1 LLLLLCRGFGRSLLL
16 ADGFALLAYRPAAAH
31 PPGVDVKSKHAQC
44 DERNEKSQK
53 FGHKQPPS
61 GEAPHVAHYTR
72 QRTE

>member
-53 FGHKQPPS
+53 FGHK
-61 GEAPHVAHYTR
+61 
-72 QRTE
+72 